1 MSVLLR
7 RENLTY
13 REQVVYTAGHAFI
26 NCTFDGCTIVV
37 REATGVLERC
47 TFNSCVWHLDVF
59 VTDRGHWAQL
69 QNVIGPLLLAS
80 LPAAATAVPAQVG
93 TTGTAGGR

>member
-59 VTDRGHWAQL
+59 VTDRDHWAQL

-93 TTGTAGGR
+93 QAGGR